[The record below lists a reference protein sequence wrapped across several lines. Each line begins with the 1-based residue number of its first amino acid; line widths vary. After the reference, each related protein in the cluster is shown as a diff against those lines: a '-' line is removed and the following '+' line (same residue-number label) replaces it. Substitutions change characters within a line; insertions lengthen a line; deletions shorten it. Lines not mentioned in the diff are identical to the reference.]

1 MSLANYRRITLV
13 ALVSLVFIT
22 VTGAAVRLTGSGL
35 GCETWPSCTSDS
47 FAPRSASD
55 VHGMI
60 EWANRLVTGI
70 VMVFTSATVVG
81 ALLLRPR
88 RPDLF
93 RWSLGLPAW
102 VLANAAIGAMVV
114 LLELPPISVI
124 AHFLVSLGA
133 VWHAVVLH
141 QRAGEERAAAE
152 PRRVLATASVVR
164 GCRWLVAA
172 AGAVVVTGTI
182 VTGTGPHAG
191 DSQADRLDF
200 SLPDVVRIHAVVVVL
215 FLLLTLA
222 VLWLV
227 RRGNATPLVENRL
240 HQLLV
245 VSVAQAGIGYTQYFT
260 GVPALIVGVHV
271 FGAVLVWISV
281 LRVQLSLSQPSSAPA
296 PARVAARARGDV
308 VPA

>member
-1 MSLANYRRITLV
+1 MALA
-13 ALVSLVFIT
+13 SLVFIT

-35 GCETWPSCTSDS
+35 GCETWPSCTDDS

-55 VHGMI
+55 VNGMI
-60 EWANRLVTGI
+60 EWANRLVTGA
-70 VMVFTSATVVG
+70 VMVFTTATIVG
-81 ALLLRPR
+81 AALLRPR
-88 RPDLF
+88 RRDLL

-102 VLANAAIGAMVV
+102 VLANAVIGAMVV

-124 AHFLVSLGA
+124 AHFLVALGA
-133 VWHAVVLH
+133 VWHALVLH
-141 QRAGEERAAAE
+141 QRAGEEQAGDG
-152 PRRVLATASVVR
+152 PRRVLATPSVVR
-164 GCRWLVAA
+164 ACRWLLVG

-191 DSQADRLDF
+191 DSEADRLDF
-200 SLPDVVRIHAVVVVL
+200 SLPDVARLHAVVVML
-215 FLLLTLA
+215 FLALTLA

-227 RRGNATPLVENRL
+227 RRGNATPQVENRL

-245 VSVAQAGIGYTQYFT
+245 VLVAQAGVGYTQYFM

-271 FGAVLVWISV
+271 FGAVLVWIAV
-281 LRVQLSLSQPSSAPA
+281 LRVQLALTEPSPALEPFPA
-296 PARVAARARGDV
+296 PIEARTTGDI